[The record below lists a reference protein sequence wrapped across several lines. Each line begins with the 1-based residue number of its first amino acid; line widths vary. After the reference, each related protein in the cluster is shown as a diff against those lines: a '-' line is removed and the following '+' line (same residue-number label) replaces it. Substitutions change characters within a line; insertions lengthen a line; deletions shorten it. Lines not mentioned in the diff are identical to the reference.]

1 MNSLIICEGK
11 TDSILLSYYLKKIKG
26 WSFTTKNVPF
36 KQPKLADNDGSV
48 FNWYKLNDNY
58 LGIWGVGG
66 NSQFSTAISE
76 ILKINNLLND
86 ESKIISKL
94 VMMTDRDNETEA
106 QKIQELTS
114 FFNPHSQTPI
124 ELINNNWI
132 DYEYKNSFQEELLM
146 QISCLIIPF
155 TSEGAIETFLL
166 DALSNIDANNL
177 SLIEEIKQFIDSLN
191 SPYLRRDRDKLK
203 SKFATTL
210 AIMYPEKTFTPIDQ
224 LLTSIPW
231 EDYKIIQEGFLI
243 LEQM

>member
-48 FNWYKLNDNY
+48 FSWYKLNDNY

-114 FFNPHSQTPI
+114 FFNAHSQTPI

-231 EDYKIIQEGFLI
+231 EDYKTIQEGFLI